1 MNLHENSMTGGA
13 SPTLPTILHDATNRP
28 PSSSLAMFKVRHVSS
43 SAAGCR
49 ENSGLC
55 AGVGSICLHPYYI
68 YGIFIIQ
75 SWVSNIL
82 ILYTYTYTYTYIY
95 ISFSSTWCF
104 DPKDASAIQG
114 YDTCEFVFTTSLCL
128 WLHLGSP
135 VRVQCLQASYLFEA
149 LALRTL
155 AHLDDWCHL

>member
-82 ILYTYTYTYTYIY
+82 ILYTYTYIYIY
-95 ISFSSTWCF
+95 HSAALGVLTLKTRLRSRDMIHVNSSLQLHSAYGFIWARLYGCSVCKPRISL
-104 DPKDASAIQG
+104 K
-114 YDTCEFVFTTSLCL
+114 
-128 WLHLGSP
+128 HL
-135 VRVQCLQASYLFEA
+135 RYE
-149 LALRTL
+149 
-155 AHLDDWCHL
+155 H